1 MACLRTEARPAV
13 TTDEKFLAE
22 HTPHRHKR
30 VNAYGWVIVATWV
43 LLFAAAIVAVVT
55 LYWGY
60 SS

>member
-1 MACLRTEARPAV
+1 MAGVFSEAGAAM

-22 HTPHRHKR
+22 HTPHRHKQ
-30 VNAYGWVIVATWV
+30 VNVYGWVVVATWV

-60 SS
+60 SN

>member
-1 MACLRTEARPAV
+1 M

-22 HTPHRHKR
+22 HTPHRHKH
-30 VNAYGWVIVATWV
+30 VNVYGWVIVATWV
-43 LLFAAAIVAVVT
+43 LLFAAAIVAVAT